1 MTRISI
7 EQRGVGLVK
16 RTFALLSVL
25 VVAMAIA
32 APAISARPE
41 TTAPG
46 YNYKIKVSITKGGQ
60 LTATSLQAKR
70 GWLVHFLV
78 TNKDK
83 VAHKFNVGG
92 QGPKK
97 AIGPGKTV
105 KVGAYSENRGQ
116 FAFRVDGKVRGYFVV
131 N

>member
-1 MTRISI
+1 M
-7 EQRGVGLVK
+7 K
-16 RTFALLSVL
+16 RTLALLSIF
-25 VVAMAIA
+25 VASMAIA

-70 GWLVHFLV
+70 GWLVHFFV

-83 VAHKFNVGG
+83 VPHKFNVGG
-92 QGPKK
+92 QGPKS
-97 AIGPGKTV
+97 AIAPGKTV
-105 KVGAYSENRGQ
+105 KVGAYSEQRGQ

>member
-1 MTRISI
+1 
-7 EQRGVGLVK
+7 VK
-16 RTFALLSVL
+16 RTLALLSVL
-25 VVAMAIA
+25 VGAMTIA

-46 YNYKIKVSITKGGQ
+46 YNFKIKVSITKGGHAT
-60 LTATSLQAKR
+60 LTSLQAKR

-83 VAHKFNVGG
+83 VPHTFNIGG

-97 AIGPGKTV
+97 AIAPGKTV

-116 FAFRVDGKVRGYFVV
+116 FAYRVDGKIRGYFVV

>member
-1 MTRISI
+1 
-7 EQRGVGLVK
+7 VK
-16 RTFALLSVL
+16 RTLALLSVL
-25 VVAMAIA
+25 VAGLAVA

-46 YNYKIKVSITKGGQ
+46 YNFKIKVSITKGGQ
-60 LTATSLQAKR
+60 ATMTSLQAKR

-83 VAHKFNVGG
+83 VPHKFNVGG
-92 QGPKK
+92 QGPKN
-97 AIGPGKTV
+97 AIAPGKTV
-105 KVGAYSENRGQ
+105 TVGAYSEQRGQ
-116 FAFRVDGKVRGYFVV
+116 FAFRVDGKIRGYFVI